1 MAVPGD
7 ISGRKGRQGI
17 ASVPMAAL
25 LLLAILAPL
34 AAVLAF
40 ATADTGG
47 LWAHL
52 RATLLETYV
61 VNSLML
67 VSGVV
72 ALAATL
78 GVGLAWLVT
87 MHDFPGR
94 RLLEYALILPLAMPA
109 YILAYAWTDMLQV
122 TGPVQ
127 EMLRQMTGWSVR
139 DYWFP
144 EIRSLGG
151 AIFVLSLALFPY
163 LYLLARAAFAEQSAS
178 AIEAARTLGLSH
190 LKAFRRVALPMA
202 RPAIAAGAILVGMET
217 LADFGAVR
225 YFDLE
230 VFTTGIYR
238 AWFATGNPAAA
249 AQLASLMLA
258 CVLVA
263 VIFERASRQG
273 RRYAPVTGARRRP
286 ARTALKGARAIA
298 ATLACSLPVRLGF
311 LVPAT
316 ALATMA
322 FGASDGID
330 ISRLQALALNTFML
344 GIAAAAL
351 LVGVAMGMAMLLG
364 RRDSRLR
371 QVARVAELGYATPG
385 IVVAIGLLVVAGTL
399 DAQLRAAGILG
410 STGTGLLFSG
420 SIAVLLYA
428 CLVRFFAVAYGPL
441 DAAWLQMGTRY
452 ADPARTLGHR
462 PASIFRRVDLPLMR
476 GSMAAVMALVFVEVV
491 KELPATMILRPFNF
505 DTLATEAFQLATT
518 ERLDLAAVPA
528 LAIAAVGLVPVVLLC
543 LGLERADARLY
554 RSEVSPR

>member
-1 MAVPGD
+1 MAV
-7 ISGRKGRQGI
+7 
-17 ASVPMAAL
+17 L

-40 ATADTGG
+40 AMADTGG

-52 RATLLETYV
+52 RATLLQTYV
-61 VNSLML
+61 VNSLLL

-72 ALAATL
+72 AVAAAL

-87 MHDFPGR
+87 THDFPGR

-127 EMLRQMTGWSVR
+127 EILRQMTGWSVR

-151 AIFVLSLALFPY
+151 AIFVLSLGLFPY
-163 LYLLARAAFAEQSAS
+163 LYLLARAAFTEQSAS
-178 AIEAARTLGLSH
+178 ATEAARTLGLSH
-190 LKAFRRVALPMA
+190 LAAFRRVALPMA

-217 LADFGAVR
+217 LADFGAVK
-225 YFDLE
+225 YFELE

-258 CVLVA
+258 CVLLA
-263 VIFERASRQG
+263 VILERASRQG
-273 RRYAPVTGARRRP
+273 RRFAPVTGARRRP
-286 ARTALKGARAIA
+286 ARTELQGTRAIA
-298 ATLACSLPVRLGF
+298 ATFACSMPVLLGF
-311 LVPAT
+311 FVPAT
-316 ALATMA
+316 ALGAMA
-322 FGASDGID
+322 IDAGDVID
-330 ISRLQALALNTFML
+330 INRLQALALNTFML
-344 GIAAAAL
+344 GILAAML
-351 LVGVAMGMAMLLG
+351 LVVVAMAMAMLLG

-371 QVARVAELGYATPG
+371 QLARVAELGYATPG

-399 DAQLRAAGILG
+399 DAQLRTLGILG

-543 LGLERADARLY
+543 LGLERADARLSGAGVQA
-554 RSEVSPR
+554 R

>member
-1 MAVPGD
+1 MAV
-7 ISGRKGRQGI
+7 
-17 ASVPMAAL
+17 L
-25 LLLAILAPL
+25 LLLVILAPL

-61 VNSLML
+61 VNSVML

-72 ALAATL
+72 AVAALL

-127 EMLRQMTGWSVR
+127 EGLRQVTGWSVR

-190 LKAFRRVALPMA
+190 LEAFRRVALPMA

-217 LADFGAVR
+217 LADFGAVK
-225 YFDLE
+225 YFELE

-263 VIFERASRQG
+263 VILERASRQG
-273 RRYAPVTGARRRP
+273 RRYTPVTGVRRRP
-286 ARTALKGARAIA
+286 ARTDLKGVRAIA
-298 ATLACSLPVRLGF
+298 ATLACSVPVLLGF
-311 LVPAT
+311 IVPAT
-316 ALATMA
+316 ALAAMA
-322 FGASDGID
+322 LDASEGID

-344 GIAAAAL
+344 GISAAAL

-364 RRDSRLR
+364 RRDSRMR

-410 STGTGLLFSG
+410 SGGAGLLLSG

-441 DAAWLQMGTRY
+441 DAAWLQMGSRY

-518 ERLDLAAVPA
+518 ERLDLAAIPS
-528 LAIAAVGLVPVVLLC
+528 LAIAAVGLLPVVLLC
-543 LGLERADARLY
+543 LGLERADARLH
-554 RSEVSPR
+554 RAGMQPR

>member
-1 MAVPGD
+1 MAV
-7 ISGRKGRQGI
+7 
-17 ASVPMAAL
+17 L

-40 ATADTGG
+40 AMADTGG

-52 RATLLETYV
+52 RATLLQTYV
-61 VNSLML
+61 VNSLQL

-72 ALAATL
+72 AVAAAL

-87 MHDFPGR
+87 THDFPGR

-127 EMLRQMTGWSVR
+127 EILRQMTGWSVR

-151 AIFVLSLALFPY
+151 AIFVLSLGLFPY
-163 LYLLARAAFAEQSAS
+163 LYLLARAAFTEQSAS
-178 AIEAARTLGLSH
+178 ATEAARTLGLSH
-190 LKAFRRVALPMA
+190 LAAFRRVALPMA

-217 LADFGAVR
+217 LADFGAVK
-225 YFDLE
+225 YFELE

-258 CVLVA
+258 CVLLA
-263 VIFERASRQG
+263 VILERASRQG
-273 RRYAPVTGARRRP
+273 RRFAPVTGARRRP
-286 ARTALKGARAIA
+286 ARTELQGTRAIA
-298 ATLACSLPVRLGF
+298 ATLACSMPVLLGF
-311 LVPAT
+311 FVPAT
-316 ALATMA
+316 ALGAMA
-322 FGASDGID
+322 IDAGDVID
-330 ISRLQALALNTFML
+330 INRLQALALNTFML
-344 GIAAAAL
+344 GILAAML
-351 LVGVAMGMAMLLG
+351 LVVVAMAMAMLLG

-371 QVARVAELGYATPG
+371 QLARVAELGYATPG

-399 DAQLRAAGILG
+399 DAQLRTLGILG

-543 LGLERADARLY
+543 LGLERADARLSGAGVQA
-554 RSEVSPR
+554 R

>member
-298 ATLACSLPVRLGF
+298 ATLACS
-311 LVPAT
+311 
-316 ALATMA
+316 
-322 FGASDGID
+322 ASRER
-330 ISRLQALALNTFML
+330 SRSAASPRREKSRNTGL
-344 GIAAAAL
+344 CWVSASKSA
-351 LVGVAMGMAMLLG
+351 
-364 RRDSRLR
+364 RLR
-371 QVARVAELGYATPG
+371 RQQKT
-385 IVVAIGLLVVAGTL
+385 
-399 DAQLRAAGILG
+399 
-410 STGTGLLFSG
+410 
-420 SIAVLLYA
+420 
-428 CLVRFFAVAYGPL
+428 
-441 DAAWLQMGTRY
+441 
-452 ADPARTLGHR
+452 
-462 PASIFRRVDLPLMR
+462 
-476 GSMAAVMALVFVEVV
+476 
-491 KELPATMILRPFNF
+491 
-505 DTLATEAFQLATT
+505 
-518 ERLDLAAVPA
+518 
-528 LAIAAVGLVPVVLLC
+528 
-543 LGLERADARLY
+543 
-554 RSEVSPR
+554 SPRAR

>member
-1 MAVPGD
+1 MT
-7 ISGRKGRQGI
+7 
-17 ASVPMAAL
+17 AL

-61 VNSLML
+61 LNSTML
-67 VSGVV
+67 VTGVV

-263 VIFERASRQG
+263 VILERASRQG

-298 ATLACSLPVRLGF
+298 ATLACSLPVLLGF

-322 FGASDGID
+322 LGASDGID

-364 RRDSRLR
+364 RRDSSLR

-410 STGTGLLFSG
+410 SAGTGLLFSG

-505 DTLATEAFQLATT
+505 DTLATEAFQLAST

>member
-1 MAVPGD
+1 MAV
-7 ISGRKGRQGI
+7 
-17 ASVPMAAL
+17 L

-40 ATADTGG
+40 AMADTGG

-52 RATLLETYV
+52 RATLLQTYV
-61 VNSLML
+61 VNSLLL

-72 ALAATL
+72 AVAAAL

-87 MHDFPGR
+87 THDFPGR

-127 EMLRQMTGWSVR
+127 ELLRQMTGWSVR

-151 AIFVLSLALFPY
+151 AIFVLSLGLFPY
-163 LYLLARAAFAEQSAS
+163 LYLLARAAFTEQSAS
-178 AIEAARTLGLSH
+178 ATEAARTLGLSH
-190 LKAFRRVALPMA
+190 LAAFRRVALPMA

-217 LADFGAVR
+217 LADFGAVK
-225 YFDLE
+225 YFELE

-258 CVLVA
+258 CVLLA
-263 VIFERASRQG
+263 VILERASRQG
-273 RRYAPVTGARRRP
+273 RRFAPVTGARRRP
-286 ARTALKGARAIA
+286 ARTELQGTRAIA
-298 ATLACSLPVRLGF
+298 ATLACSMPVLLGF
-311 LVPAT
+311 FVPAT
-316 ALATMA
+316 ALGAMA
-322 FGASDGID
+322 IDAGDVID
-330 ISRLQALALNTFML
+330 INRLQALALNTFML
-344 GIAAAAL
+344 GILAAML
-351 LVGVAMGMAMLLG
+351 LVVVAMAMAMLLG

-371 QVARVAELGYATPG
+371 QLARVAELGYATPG

-399 DAQLRAAGILG
+399 DAQLRTLGILG

-462 PASIFRRVDLPLMR
+462 PASIFRRVDLPLLR

-543 LGLERADARLY
+543 LGLERADARLSGAGVQA
-554 RSEVSPR
+554 R

>member
-1 MAVPGD
+1 MAV
-7 ISGRKGRQGI
+7 
-17 ASVPMAAL
+17 L

-40 ATADTGG
+40 AMADTGG

-52 RATLLETYV
+52 RATLLQTYV
-61 VNSLML
+61 VNSLLL

-72 ALAATL
+72 AVAAAL

-87 MHDFPGR
+87 THDFPGR

-127 EMLRQMTGWSVR
+127 EILRQMTGWSVR

-151 AIFVLSLALFPY
+151 AIFVLSLGLFPY
-163 LYLLARAAFAEQSAS
+163 LYLLARAAFTEQSAS
-178 AIEAARTLGLSH
+178 ATEAARTLGLSH
-190 LKAFRRVALPMA
+190 LAAFRRVALPMA

-217 LADFGAVR
+217 LADFGAVK
-225 YFDLE
+225 YFELE

-258 CVLVA
+258 CVLLA
-263 VIFERASRQG
+263 VILERASRQG
-273 RRYAPVTGARRRP
+273 RRFAPVTGARRRP
-286 ARTALKGARAIA
+286 ARTELQGTRAIA
-298 ATLACSLPVRLGF
+298 ATLACSMPVLLGF
-311 LVPAT
+311 FVPAT
-316 ALATMA
+316 ALGAMA
-322 FGASDGID
+322 IDAGDVID
-330 ISRLQALALNTFML
+330 INRLQALALNTFML
-344 GIAAAAL
+344 GILAAML
-351 LVGVAMGMAMLLG
+351 LVVVAMAMAMLLG

-371 QVARVAELGYATPG
+371 QLARVAELGYATPG

-399 DAQLRAAGILG
+399 DAQLRTLGILG

-543 LGLERADARLY
+543 LGLERADARLSGAGVQA
-554 RSEVSPR
+554 R

>member
-1 MAVPGD
+1 
-7 ISGRKGRQGI
+7 
-17 ASVPMAAL
+17 MAAL

-67 VSGVV
+67 VTGVV

-263 VIFERASRQG
+263 VILERASRQG

-298 ATLACSLPVRLGF
+298 ATLACSLPVLLGF

-322 FGASDGID
+322 LGASDGID

-364 RRDSRLR
+364 RRDSSLR

-410 STGTGLLFSG
+410 SAGTGLLFSG

-505 DTLATEAFQLATT
+505 DTLAVQAYHLAAD
-518 ERLDLAAVPA
+518 ERLAEASTAALTIVLA
-528 LAIAAVGLVPVVLLC
+528 GLLPLVLLSRMI
-543 LGLERADARLY
+543 LRPAAGHQ
-554 RSEVSPR
+554 P

>member
-1 MAVPGD
+1 M
-7 ISGRKGRQGI
+7 GRQGV
-17 ASVPMAAL
+17 ASGLMAVL
-25 LLLAILAPL
+25 LLLLILAPL

-61 VNSLML
+61 VNGVML

-72 ALAATL
+72 AAATLL

-127 EMLRQMTGWSVR
+127 DVLRQMTGWSVR

-163 LYLLARAAFAEQSAS
+163 LYLLARAAFAEQSVS

-190 LKAFRRVALPMA
+190 AEAFRRVALPMA

-225 YFDLE
+225 YFELE

-249 AQLASLMLA
+249 GQLASLMLA

-263 VIFERASRQG
+263 VILERASRQG
-273 RRYAPVTGARRRP
+273 RRYASVTGVRRRP

-298 ATLACSLPVRLGF
+298 ATLACSLPVLLGF
-311 LVPAT
+311 FVPAT
-316 ALATMA
+316 ALGAMA
-322 FGASDGID
+322 LNASEGID
-330 ISRLQALALNTFML
+330 ISRLQVLVLNTFML
-344 GIAAAAL
+344 GISAAAL

-399 DAQLRAAGILG
+399 DAQLRAAGVLG
-410 STGTGLLFSG
+410 SGEAGLLLSG

-462 PASIFRRVDLPLMR
+462 PASILRRVDLPLMR

-528 LAIAAVGLVPVVLLC
+528 LAIAAVGLLPVVLLS
-543 LGLERADARLY
+543 LGLERADARLH
-554 RSEVSPR
+554 RPEVLPR